1 MHLECRLLS
10 ATLEFTYNRKRL
22 AELVTKFS
30 GIAFS
35 RLLFRRLID
44 YSVGFVFFGVLI
56 SILVLIFDLV

>member
-44 YSVGFVFFGVLI
+44 YSVGFVFWCFDFDFGFG
-56 SILVLIFDLV
+56 FDF